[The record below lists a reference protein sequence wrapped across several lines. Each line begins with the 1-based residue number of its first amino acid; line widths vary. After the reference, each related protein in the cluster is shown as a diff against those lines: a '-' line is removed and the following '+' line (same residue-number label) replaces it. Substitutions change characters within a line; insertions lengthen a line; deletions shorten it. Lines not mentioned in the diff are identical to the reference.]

1 MGGCAVV
8 VIVLGIG
15 YAAWVAVAGPHH
27 ITGPAQPATVLA
39 GESVDPLGLVVPTI
53 DQHFTLGHAA
63 LGDSFVAVRDPNW
76 HIVVESPWRT
86 GPTSACRCCSPSSSG
101 PSCCAESGLRSLS
114 AAMGA
119 SALVLSLGPHLH
131 VDGHRTDIPL
141 PFIVL
146 THVPL
151 LDSSEA
157 ARWET
162 YFWLFAA
169 LLLAL
174 LLDAV
179 VRRRLGDASGR
190 PAGRRRRR
198 RPAGGRA
205 PAPPRPGVALRQR
218 SGRRPRVVHPR
229 RAVPPAGSDAVV
241 YPLATTADASS
252 MLWQA
257 MADMDFRM
265 PGGFAVIPG
274 PTGANTLAGQTSPL
288 QAALAACGQARK
300 AQRASRPKTSA
311 PSWTAGGHGPWRSS
325 RPRPARRARRRSSP
339 GRSGRRAP
347 RVACCCGHTSRR
359 LPEPADLRQH
369 GGMAHDRTFRF
380 AAQLSK
386 APDGSALSWAA
397 QARKAEDLGYSA
409 LLMPD
414 HFGDQLAPVPALA
427 AVAAATTTLR
437 MGSLVFGNDYR
448 HPFVL
453 AKEAATL
460 DVLSDGRFEMSLGAG
475 WMRTD
480 YDEAGLAYDHPAVR
494 VARFEEAVKVV
505 QGLLRTD
512 GPFNFHGEHY
522 EVLGH
527 TLTPRPVQRPGPP
540 LIIGG
545 GGKRVLS
552 FAARHADIVSIN
564 VNLRE
569 GTGGAETAADATPE
583 RTRTK
588 IGWVKEAAGD
598 RFAELE
604 LNSLI
609 GFVMVTDDAQGLADQ
624 MAPAFGIDPADA
636 LHVPLALIG
645 TLDEMAEELEWRR
658 AEYGISYWSIESDAW
673 ETLGP
678 VVARLAGT

>member
-1 MGGCAVV
+1 MTETLFGGDGMSAEEGGFDEWDPKNIANVVAFLAAPASADVTGQIFVVFGGNIYAMSAFKAV
-8 VIVLGIG
+8 G
-15 YAAWVAVAGPHH
+15 
-27 ITGPAQPATVLA
+27 Q
-39 GESVDPLGLVVPTI
+39 VDPRRG
-53 DQHFTLGHAA
+53 
-63 LGDSFVAVRDPNW
+63 
-76 HIVVESPWRT
+76 
-86 GPTSACRCCSPSSSG
+86 
-101 PSCCAESGLRSLS
+101 
-114 AAMGA
+114 
-119 SALVLSLGPHLH
+119 
-131 VDGHRTDIPL
+131 
-141 PFIVL
+141 
-146 THVPL
+146 
-151 LDSSEA
+151 
-157 ARWET
+157 
-162 YFWLFAA
+162 
-169 LLLAL
+169 
-174 LLDAV
+174 LDA
-179 VRRRLGDASGR
+179 RG
-190 PAGRRRRR
+190 AGRRQ
-198 RPAGGRA
+198 GRA
-205 PAPPRPGVALRQR
+205 
-218 SGRRPRVVHPR
+218 
-229 RAVPPAGSDAVV
+229 
-241 YPLATTADASS
+241 
-252 MLWQA
+252 
-257 MADMDFRM
+257 
-265 PGGFAVIPG
+265 
-274 PTGANTLAGQTSPL
+274 L
-288 QAALAACGQARK
+288 Q
-300 AQRASRPKTSA
+300 
-311 PSWTAGGHGPWRSS
+311 GHQLG
-325 RPRPARRARRRSSP
+325 RARLQLLVGRHRSAGRCTASP
-339 GRSGRRAP
+339 AAR
-347 RVACCCGHTSRR
+347 
-359 LPEPADLRQH
+359 DLRH
-369 GGMAHDRTFRF
+369 DGAMAHDRKFRF

-386 APDGSALSWAA
+386 APDGSARSWAE

-460 DVLSDGRFEMSLGAG
+460 DVLSGGRFEMSLGAG

-527 TLTPRPVQRPGPP
+527 TLTPRPVQQPGPP

-588 IGWVKEAAGD
+588 VGLGEGGGRRPLRRARAQLPDRLRHGD
-598 RFAELE
+598 RRRRRAWPR
-604 LNSLI
+604 
-609 GFVMVTDDAQGLADQ
+609 Q

-636 LHVPLALIG
+636 LHVPLALAG

-678 VVARLAGT
+678 VVAKLAGT